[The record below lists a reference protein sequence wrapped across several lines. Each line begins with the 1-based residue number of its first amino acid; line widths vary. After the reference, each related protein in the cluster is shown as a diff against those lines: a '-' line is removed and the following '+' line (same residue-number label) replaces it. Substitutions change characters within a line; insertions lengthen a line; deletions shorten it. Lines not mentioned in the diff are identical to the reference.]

1 MGRCMGENGDE
12 CRLCGVKVATLEGG
26 NAGLDLIVQG
36 GVSRTRSGG
45 RGAQT
50 KQRTPG
56 SQGLY
61 AEASTVSNWAN
72 TFGLPA
78 TISPLSK

>member
-1 MGRCMGENGDE
+1 MGEDGCE
-12 CRLCGVKVATLEGG
+12 CRLRCDKVAAFKSGD
-26 NAGLDLIVQG
+26 AGLDLALQG
-36 GVSRTRSGG
+36 GVSRTRSGW

-50 KQRTPG
+50 KQRTPR